1 MNALDIIQ
9 RFARAVGFPV
19 PATALANQAEDVQ
32 QIVELL
38 NQEGRSLRDRCDWQA
53 LSYEATFTTLATEVQ
68 GTLAA
73 IIGATQQL
81 DFIVNDTIW
90 DRTTQVPI
98 PGPVSKQRWQA
109 KKALILTGP
118 YSSYRIR
125 NSSIIFYPAPTA
137 GHTCYFEYQ
146 SLCWCTDVAGT
157 TFRTNLAADTDVML
171 LDDETMLAGLEWR
184 WLRKKGLS
192 YAEEFASY
200 EALVADRLST
210 DGTKPRLDM
219 SGGERSPQ
227 PGIFVPVGNWPL
239 P

>member
-9 RFARAVGFPV
+9 RFARAVGFSV
-19 PATALANQAEDVQ
+19 PSAAVANQAEDVQ

-38 NQEGRSLRDRCDWQA
+38 NQEGRALAKRADWQA
-53 LSYEATFTTLATEVQ
+53 LKFEASFTAVATESQ
-68 GTLAA
+68 GTLAT

-81 DFIVNDTIW
+81 SKVINDTIW
-90 DRTTQVPI
+90 DRTQQVPI
-98 PGPVSKQRWQA
+98 PGPVSSQRWQM
-109 KKALILTGP
+109 KKALVMTGP
-118 YSSYRIR
+118 YSSYRLR
-125 NSSIIFYPAPTA
+125 GDSLYFYPAPTA
-137 GHTCYFEYQ
+137 GHSCYFEYQ
-146 SLCWCTDVAGT
+146 SKCWCTDVTGV

-171 LDDETMLAGLEWR
+171 LDDEAMLAGLEWR

-200 EALVADRLST
+200 EALVADLIGS
-210 DGTKPRLDM
+210 DGTKPTLDM
-219 SGGERSPQ
+219 SGGQQAPQ